1 LTESCGEPTV
11 TPKATVSVIS
21 TIRSLASNG
30 HWWARSVIERFSPPK
45 IYQQWKGY
53 RFDRHYGIETSR
65 VVAVSDMGVETKDT
79 QHATRY
85 RPTSVGFVHFV
96 FKKNPVTFED
106 FVFVDLGS
114 GKGRVLIEAAA
125 FPFKRIVGVEFSM
138 RLHLVAKESVS
149 RFEAREKA
157 KSRIEL
163 QCKSAT
169 EFEPPTENVI
179 FYLYNPFDAE
189 ILGQVVKKIEISL
202 LKTHRKMLFI
212 YLNPRWF
219 QLIEDSKLFVLFD
232 VGQYGPDDYRVY
244 RTLDNDP
251 NSYLLT

>member
-1 LTESCGEPTV
+1 V
-11 TPKATVSVIS
+11 TLKA
-21 TIRSLASNG
+21 TIRSLPSNS
-30 HWWARSVIERFSPPK
+30 HWRAWSVIEKHSPRQATK
-45 IYQQWKGY
+45 KG
-53 RFDRHYGIETSR
+53 
-65 VVAVSDMGVETKDT
+65 VSIRSTLRNQNQKDGCRELVWGRDDDAK
-79 QHATRY
+79 HATHY
-85 RPTSVGFVHFV
+85 RATSVGFLHFV

-138 RLHLVAKESVS
+138 RLHLVAKESIS